1 MRRKWLTRRIRYPI
15 VARFL
20 RIGRILRVNPPGRA
34 AGGAGGTGVTRAG
47 TAAVAGAGSQ
57 PDRRLDGQV
66 AGLVHAFTFGSRP
79 FPSRAAPRS
88 RPRRADRP
96 PRPHR
101 PRDEDARIVVGQNPA
116 STGVTAH
123 DNAISWED
131 ARNACKMSLRRWM

>member
-15 VARFL
+15 AARFL

-34 AGGAGGTGVTRAG
+34 AGGADGTGVTRAG

-66 AGLVHAFTFGSRP
+66 AGLVHAFPFGSRP
-79 FPSRAAPRS
+79 FPAGSAPRS
-88 RPRRADRP
+88 GPRPAES
-96 PRPHR
+96 PHR
-101 PRDEDARIVVGQNPA
+101 PHQSRDEDARIAVGQNPA
-116 STGVTAH
+116 ITGVTAH

-131 ARNACKMSLRRWM
+131 ARNAGKMSLRRWM